1 MEQLMC
7 ICIISG
13 YFNPIHPGH
22 ISLINSVKKQHPSC
36 KLIAIV
42 NNDKQV
48 LLKSSVPFM
57 DDLTRCFIVYNIKA
71 IDEVFLSIDT
81 DSTVIESI
89 KAIKVD
95 IRHKD
100 NKIFFCNGGDRQP
113 HSSTVPEI
121 EFCEANN
128 ITLEYGFGDEKK
140 YSSSTLIKNASEW
153 INRNRFWRNFA
164 DDLLSELGVKR
175 D

>member
-1 MEQLMC
+1 
-7 ICIISG
+7 
-13 YFNPIHPGH
+13 
-22 ISLINSVKKQHPSC
+22 
-36 KLIAIV
+36 
-42 NNDKQV
+42 
-48 LLKSSVPFM
+48 M
-57 DDLTRCFIVYNIKA
+57 DV
-71 IDEVFLSIDT
+71 
-81 DSTVIESI
+81 
-89 KAIKVD
+89 
-95 IRHKD
+95 RHKD

-128 ITLEYGFGDEKK
+128 ITLEYGFGDKKK